1 MGKTSELYWQSIIRS
16 VHLAYLM
23 MKGGYHPM
31 AAKTIEERIALIDQ
45 KIEKKKAEIENLEAT
60 KQKLLHPVNMKTVMA
75 AAKEAGLSPE
85 EIADKLGLKI

>member
-1 MGKTSELYWQSIIRS
+1 
-16 VHLAYLM
+16 
-23 MKGGYHPM
+23 M
-31 AAKTIEERIALIDQ
+31 AAKTVEERIALIDQ

>member
-1 MGKTSELYWQSIIRS
+1 
-16 VHLAYLM
+16 
-23 MKGGYHPM
+23 M
-31 AAKTIEERIALIDQ
+31 AAKTVEERIALIDQ

-75 AAKEAGLSPE
+75 AAKEAGMSAE